1 MTPAASFDPAPGGF
15 RFTLRYFPPDSTDI
29 RGAVIFAP
37 PFAEEM
43 NRCRRMTALAAR
55 RLAHAGWKVIE
66 RDLLGCGDSSGD
78 FGDAS
83 WQVWQEDL
91 RSLVAEVPTGT
102 PLWLWASRAGALLV
116 PAMLDIRPDANVVF
130 WQPLPAGKAALAQF
144 LRLKTVSAAIAGS
157 ARVEAGAL
165 RAVLKQGRP
174 IEIAGYS
181 LSPMVAHGLDAAG
194 LTLPPDFTGRVLWLE
209 VCAAE
214 PASLAP
220 AGEALRA
227 DWLAR
232 AIRFDAR
239 AVVGEQ
245 FWQTQETSECLALID
260 IMLNRMVT
268 A

>member
-1 MTPAASFDPAPGGF
+1 MTPVASFDPAPGGF
-15 RFTLRYFPPDSTDI
+15 RFTLRYFPPDSTET
-29 RGAVIFAP
+29 RGAVILAP

-66 RDLLGCGDSSGD
+66 RDLMGCGDSSGD

-91 RSLVAEVPTGT
+91 RCLVAEVPVGA
-102 PLWLWASRAGALLV
+102 PLWLWGSRAGALLV
-116 PAMLDIRPDANVVF
+116 PAMLEVRPDANVVL
-130 WQPLPAGKAALAQF
+130 WQPLSAGNAALAQF
-144 LRLKTVSAAIAGS
+144 LRLKTASAAIAGS
-157 ARVEAGAL
+157 ARVNIATL
-165 RAVLKQGRP
+165 RATLAQGQP

-181 LSPMVAHGLDAAG
+181 LSPAVAHGMDAG
-194 LTLPPDFTGRVLWLE
+194 QLSLPRGFTGRVLWFE
-209 VCAAE
+209 VCAAQ

-227 DWLAR
+227 DWLVR
-232 AIRFDAR
+232 GIRFDAR
-239 AVVGEQ
+239 AIVGEQ
-245 FWQTQETSECLALID
+245 FWQTQETSECPALID
-260 IMLNRMVT
+260 LMLDLMVT